1 MCRANFSVRMKIFS
15 FLSAFGAMLLGC
27 VAQPLSAADQ
37 AAKKHGYTVTVQ
49 MKVNE
54 EGVVQ
59 SASVLDSEDVSAG
72 EVLTKMAVAMA
83 LKTKIPPQMKDGKAV
98 PATVRAPFF
107 FPIENDEGPDAA
119 ALPLPRPKK
128 ESAVMPAYPPA
139 LRDAGV
145 VGGAVL
151 ELKVDDTGK
160 LTHVT
165 TLRASHP
172 EFEAAAKEA
181 MSKWVFAPALKEG
194 KPVESRAR
202 IAIVFETEGEMAD
215 LKWRIAP
222 RPSLGAFVVIRPD
235 EPIQLEETPAET
247 TEPASPAAPA
257 PEQPPAVTK

>member
-1 MCRANFSVRMKIFS
+1 MKIFS
-15 FLSAFGAMLLGC
+15 FFSALGVMLLGC
-27 VAQPLSAADQ
+27 VAQPLFAADE
-37 AAKKHGYTVTVQ
+37 ADKKHGYTVTVQ
-49 MKVNE
+49 VKVNE
-54 EGVVQ
+54 KGEVQ
-59 SASVLDSEDVSAG
+59 NASVLDSEDVSAG

-83 LKTKIPPQMKDGKAV
+83 LKMQIPPQMKNGKAV
-98 PATVRAPFF
+98 AATVRAPFF
-107 FPIENDEGPDAA
+107 FPIEDDEGPDAA

-128 ESAVMPAYPPA
+128 ETAVMPAYPTA

-151 ELKVDDTGK
+151 ELKVDETGK

-181 MSKWVFAPALKEG
+181 ISKWVFAPALKEG

-202 IAIVFETEGEMAD
+202 IAIVFETEGQMAD

-235 EPIQLEETPAET
+235 EPIQLEESPAET
-247 TEPASPAAPA
+247 AEPASPGTPA
-257 PEQPPAVTK
+257 PEQPAVTK